1 MTGANLHAMA
11 GLYVHIPFCAQ
22 ACTYCDFHFTTRLG
36 DRDAM
41 VAALRQEIRSAIP
54 HWQGERFTTL
64 YFGGGTPSL
73 LGPAALAD
81 IASEAF
87 DGADWDLAEWTVEAN
102 PEDIDPNTLDALLDV
117 GVNRLSIGVQ
127 SFERDVLEW
136 MRRIHGADKAEV
148 AVRNAAAAG
157 FEHLSVDLIYGVPVG
172 GEDRWKRDL
181 DVALSLPADHL
192 SAYILTAEPQT
203 LYGHQLK
210 KGEVAEPPDEQVLR
224 EYECLIRRTSEAGFS
239 HYEVSNFA
247 LPGGHSQ
254 HNSAYWDRLPY
265 LGIGPG
271 AHSFRGA
278 QRWWNARSNA
288 RYLKAAKAG
297 AFASQQESETL
308 GPTER
313 FNERLM
319 TGLRRIEGVDPAQ
332 LLADTG
338 RDLLTRPRL
347 QPCLDAGH
355 LEWAEGRL
363 RIPEHHWPT
372 GDAITVE
379 LME

>member
-1 MTGANLHAMA
+1 M
-11 GLYVHIPFCAQ
+11 
-22 ACTYCDFHFTTRLG
+22 
-36 DRDAM
+36 
-41 VAALRQEIRSAIP
+41 
-54 HWQGERFTTL
+54 
-64 YFGGGTPSL
+64 
-73 LGPAALAD
+73 
-81 IASEAF
+81 
-87 DGADWDLAEWTVEAN
+87 EAN
-102 PEDIDPNTLDALLDV
+102 PEDLDPTTLDDLRAA

-136 MRRIHGADKAEV
+136 MRRIHGADKAET

-157 FEHLSVDLIYGVPVG
+157 FEHLSLDLIYGVPVG

-210 KGEVAEPPDEQVLR
+210 KGELSEPPDGQVLR
-224 EYECLIRRTSEAGFS
+224 EYEWLIQRTAEAGFS

-247 LPGGHSQ
+247 RPGGHSQ
-254 HNSAYWDRLPY
+254 HNSAYWDGVPY

-288 RYLKAAKAG
+288 RYLKAAEAG
-297 AFASQQESETL
+297 NFENQQDSETL
-308 GPTER
+308 ANRTVQR
-313 FNERLM
+313 AADDR
-319 TGLRRIEGVDPAQ
+319 LRRIEGVDPAQ

-338 RDLLTRPRL
+338 HDLLSQPDRNCVWTRVTSNGRRT
-347 QPCLDAGH
+347 AG
-355 LEWAEGRL
+355 
-363 RIPEHHWPT
+363 IPERHWPT

-379 LME
+379 LMA